1 MRDSYVQNLIKIS
14 GAEKTQINA
23 IYNAALK
30 TSQEMFL
37 ESSLLHEHP
46 VFDVLEGKV
55 CYDKNLQ
62 KGVFYPNKHLLALLE
77 ESSSKKRSNL
87 FEKNISRFTALLMHA
102 YKDFNDSNADAFKT
116 WISTGHEG
124 NESDFLKWIIEKSNE
139 EKQ

>member
-14 GAEKTQINA
+14 GAEKIQINA

-55 CYDKNLQ
+55 YYDKNLQ

-102 YKDFNDSNADAFKT
+102 YKDFNDFNADAFKT
-116 WISTGHEG
+116 WISAGHEG